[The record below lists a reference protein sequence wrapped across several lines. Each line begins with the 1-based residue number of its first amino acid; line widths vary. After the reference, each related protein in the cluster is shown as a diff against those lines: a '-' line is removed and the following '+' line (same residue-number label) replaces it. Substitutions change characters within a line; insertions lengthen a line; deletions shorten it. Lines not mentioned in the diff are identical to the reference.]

1 MRQRVV
7 DLGLI
12 TLADPENRWRLIL
25 DRLAAGIPDSSV
37 NLGVQTVS
45 NHSTDHTVG
54 EKLRRLD

>member
-12 TLADPENRWRLIL
+12 TLAAPENRWRLIL